1 MTLAIFALILCFLVF
16 GSNVVIELIQK
27 KSREKAGESVIK
39 EPWVEIHDIPGYH
52 DARKIAAFYPMKG
65 EANILPIVEEL
76 AREGRLLLPRCTGE
90 STMEFFTV
98 SSLKKDLEK
107 GKFGIME
114 PKADLEPWTGDIP
127 IFLVPGTKFNW
138 DGSRKGHGKGYYDR
152 YLAKYPGAYK
162 AGLATPKQ
170 ITDEPLEQKA
180 TDIKMNSIIACRE
193 RY

>member
-1 MTLAIFALILCFLVF
+1 MTLAVFALILCFLVF

-27 KSREKAGESVIK
+27 KSREKAGESIIK

-52 DARKIAAFYPMKG
+52 DARKVAAFYPMKG

-76 AREGRLLLPRCTGE
+76 AREGRLLLPRCTGD
-90 STMEFFTV
+90 STMEFFPV

-114 PKADLEPWTGDIP
+114 PKANLEPWTGDIP

-138 DGSRKGHGKGYYDR
+138 DGCRKGHGKGFYDR

>member
-27 KSREKAGESVIK
+27 KSREKAGESIIK
-39 EPWVEIHDIPGYH
+39 EPWVEIHNIPGYH
-52 DARKIAAFYPMKG
+52 DARKVAAFYPLKG

-90 STMEFFTV
+90 STMEFYPI
-98 SSLKKDLEK
+98 SNLRKELEK
-107 GKFGIME
+107 GAFGIQE
-114 PKADLEPWTGDIP
+114 PKANIEPWTGDIP
-127 IFLVPGTKFNW
+127 IFLVPGTQFNW

-152 YLAKYPGAYK
+152 YLAKHPKSYK

-170 ITDEPLEQKA
+170 ITDEPLEQKEN
-180 TDIKMNSIIACRE
+180 DIKMDSIIACRE
-193 RY
+193 RF

>member
-1 MTLAIFALILCFLVF
+1 MTLAVFALILCFLVF

-27 KSREKAGESVIK
+27 KSREKAGESIIK

-52 DARKIAAFYPMKG
+52 DARKVAAFYPMKG

-90 STMEFFTV
+90 STMEFFPV

-114 PKADLEPWTGDIP
+114 PRTNLEPWTGDIP